1 MMASIER
8 PASSCVL
15 IFCSSASSA
24 ADFTSVAEATFVLA
38 VEADEADAAVFFAV
52 SVAIAEPRLPLKR
65 PSVRP
70 VAVEADASVES
81 ADPMWIGVACVRV
94 LPPLSTVYR
103 TVAAGT

>member
-1 MMASIER
+1 M
-8 PASSCVL
+8 
-15 IFCSSASSA
+15 
-24 ADFTSVAEATFVLA
+24 LA